1 MEKREELVLESFFL
15 FLLYKSRPRQFFLAL
30 LLEQIKLKKK
40 QHVFMS

>member
-1 MEKREELVLESFFL
+1 LFSNHFFVSSL
-15 FLLYKSRPRQFFLAL
+15 QKPWQFFLAL